1 MTSVGVPRQI
11 IDDPKLVDLLNR
23 LSNFDITATTSSS
36 TVVNDGGKDDHEGD
50 DDDGDVA
57 MTDVTPDQQSPTVVA
72 AASGV
77 EGDITKPPLD
87 IDGLVTVLEGMPKWK
102 FQEQVR

>member
-23 LSNFDITATTSSS
+23 LSNFDTT
-36 TVVNDGGKDDHEGD
+36 TTIVVNDGGGKGD

-57 MTDVTPDQQSPTVVA
+57 MTDVTTEQQSPTVA

-77 EGDITKPPLD
+77 DEGAKPPLD
-87 IDGLVTVLEGMPKWK
+87 IDGLVAELEGMPKW
-102 FQEQVR
+102 